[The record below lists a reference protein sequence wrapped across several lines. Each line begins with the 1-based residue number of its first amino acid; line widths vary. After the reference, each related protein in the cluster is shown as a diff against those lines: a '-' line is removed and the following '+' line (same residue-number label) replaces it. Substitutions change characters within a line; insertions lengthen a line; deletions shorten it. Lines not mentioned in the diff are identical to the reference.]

1 VLPGERF
8 TLGPK
13 LVAFEQEFA
22 DYCGAK
28 HGIGISSGTAA
39 LHLALRA
46 LGVGPGDEV
55 ITVPNTYIAT
65 VFAITYCGATPVFVD
80 VDPLTANMDPAKVA
94 AAVSPKT
101 KAIALVH
108 LYGACADVDAI
119 RAAAPGIPVVEDA
132 AHAHGATLRGK
143 RAGSLGDAACFSFY
157 PSKVMGA
164 LGDGGAITTS
174 SDELRDKI
182 KQLRY
187 MGQKGTKHEHL
198 IIGYQERLDELQ
210 AAFLSVKLR
219 HLDAQV
225 AGRRR
230 VAAAYAKGLAGT
242 PLTLPAHDVTGT
254 HAYYMY
260 TVQAPRR
267 AELVAHLES
276 QGVKTQLIYPHL
288 VPDQPAYAHSPWRG
302 SDDLAVARSLT
313 STLLCLPMFAEL
325 TDEEIARVCAGVR
338 SFYGA

>member
-1 VLPGERF
+1 MRVAGDRLNEAIVDYIKRRHN
-8 TLGPK
+8 
-13 LVAFEQEFA
+13 LVVIEDCCQA
-22 DYCGAK
+22 
-28 HGIGISSGTAA
+28 
-39 LHLALRA
+39 HLATCA
-46 LGVGPGDEV
+46 GEPVGRFG
-55 ITVPNTYIAT
+55 
-65 VFAITYCGATPVFVD
+65 
-80 VDPLTANMDPAKVA
+80 VA
-94 AAVSPKT
+94 AA
-101 KAIALVH
+101 
-108 LYGACADVDAI
+108 Y
-119 RAAAPGIPVVEDA
+119 
-132 AHAHGATLRGK
+132 
-143 RAGSLGDAACFSFY
+143 SFY
-157 PSKVMGA
+157 PTKNLGA

-174 SDELRDKI
+174 SDELRDAI

-230 VAAAYAKGLAGT
+230 VAAAYAQGLAGT

-267 AELVAHLES
+267 AELVAHLEG

-288 VPDQPAYAHSPWRG
+288 VPDQQAYANSPWRA

-325 TDEEIARVCAGVR
+325 TDEEIDRVGQGVR
-338 SFYGA
+338 DFFGA

>member
-1 VLPGERF
+1 MAL
-8 TLGPK
+8 
-13 LVAFEQEFA
+13 
-22 DYCGAK
+22 K
-28 HGIGISSGTAA
+28 HLEGGTAA
-39 LHLALRA
+39 VLEPYCDCPHSKGLPNFICLQVTRRYGDNSGLENYHLIDTIAERLSYFEEKEDYKLVSINGVPDTRSVRHEQ
-46 LGVGPGDEV
+46 LG
-55 ITVPNTYIAT
+55 
-65 VFAITYCGATPVFVD
+65 GATSSGEFGSI
-80 VDPLTANMDPAKVA
+80 LKE
-94 AAVSPKT
+94 
-101 KAIALVH
+101 IF
-108 LYGACADVDAI
+108 DAETHTEFSWE
-119 RAAAPGIPVVEDA
+119 RW
-132 AHAHGATLRGK
+132 ATLRGK

-174 SDELRDKI
+174 SDQLRDAI

-230 VAAAYAKGLAGT
+230 VAAAYAQGLGGT

-267 AELVAHLES
+267 AELVAHLEA

-288 VPDQPAYAHSPWRG
+288 VPDQQAYANSPWRA

-325 TDEEIARVCAGVR
+325 TDDEVDRVAAAIR
-338 SFYGA
+338 AFYGAD